1 MNGPPYDVG
10 GAAAYALV
18 ASVWAI
24 VAADA
29 WRFRLASR
37 PRSPLYRLLP
47 PFTTAMVCFYALYA
61 LVALLL
67 PRQSLER
74 TPRWFELSDVALLA
88 SLALFR
94 HLAWHTRLDAPPP
107 SRAWLA
113 LTYGSA
119 ALLAAA
125 AVFPELV
132 PLPRLEQQ
140 VGLHRILLPFYVV
153 GVLGFGLRDVRRS
166 VRPGRWRGTAAVAR
180 AADVLVMALAV
191 AGASLLFA
199 VLTAEAPWGWPVGY
213 VQPPP
218 LLNAGFGLLVAAPF
232 AARMFGDV
240 LRRLLFLLALVSA
253 TALAWAGTLTMGR
266 RIADPAL
273 RHLAGFAVIATLVLT
288 LLAVQRPLWAAI
300 DGLVFSRRH
309 RRRTELQAMLQS
321 LSPEL
326 GARECCRRTVDAAT
340 RILRLRGVAVLLTRG
355 RGEVVAGDLDAAP
368 LRAAW
373 GDGSVAAA
381 LPSQPFAIGSLREL
395 APPLRD
401 ALIDAD
407 VVGGVAITSPRQ
419 RWGAAFVTSGRL
431 GIVLGA
437 EDHQAIEMM
446 ADQLALILDG
456 TELLE
461 RAVAVERSLAHAEK
475 LAAIGETAARIAHDI
490 RNPVTAARSLAQ
502 QLVHA
507 PGTMFRAE
515 LEVILEELDRV
526 ERRVAD
532 LLRFA
537 RREELRRQPL
547 DLGELVRSSVAQ
559 STARLEAAGIGLTV
573 DAPVGLSVNGDGER
587 LREALR
593 NLLDNAVDAVTEA
606 PRREIAVQVAAA
618 NGCATIR
625 VSDSGAGVPPDAV
638 PRLFEPF
645 FSLKPNGTGLGLAIV
660 KRTVEA
666 HGGGVA
672 AARGTGGTG
681 MTFELALPLE
691 TSAA

>member
-232 AARMFGDV
+232 AGRMLGDV

-309 RRRTELQAMLQS
+309 RRRTKLQAMLQS

-419 RWGAAFVTSGRL
+419 RWVRPSSPADVSAWFSPSRTTRPSSRWPTS
-431 GIVLGA
+431 
-437 EDHQAIEMM
+437 
-446 ADQLALILDG
+446 
-456 TELLE
+456 
-461 RAVAVERSLAHAEK
+461 S
-475 LAAIGETAARIAHDI
+475 
-490 RNPVTAARSLAQ
+490 PWS
-502 QLVHA
+502 
-507 PGTMFRAE
+507 
-515 LEVILEELDRV
+515 
-526 ERRVAD
+526 
-532 LLRFA
+532 
-537 RREELRRQPL
+537 
-547 DLGELVRSSVAQ
+547 
-559 STARLEAAGIGLTV
+559 STARSCSS
-573 DAPVGLSVNGDGER
+573 APWRSSGHSHTPR
-587 LREALR
+587 SSPPSAR
-593 NLLDNAVDAVTEA
+593 
-606 PRREIAVQVAAA
+606 PRR
-618 NGCATIR
+618 
-625 VSDSGAGVPPDAV
+625 VS
-638 PRLFEPF
+638 
-645 FSLKPNGTGLGLAIV
+645 
-660 KRTVEA
+660 RT
-666 HGGGVA
+666 
-672 AARGTGGTG
+672 
-681 MTFELALPLE
+681 
-691 TSAA
+691 TSATR